1 MKTNWGY
8 IPLALNNYYKD
19 GHIRTIAAYD
29 GKVQIDGQELL
40 YHDDVIQV

>member
-8 IPLALNNYYKD
+8 IPLAFNNYYKD

-29 GKVQIDGQELL
+29 GKVQIYGQELSF
-40 YHDDVIQV
+40 YDEVV